1 MMTSVLRDSLG
12 GNCKTIMIATINPE
26 AAHSDESLSTCRF
39 AQRVSLIK
47 NKASINEDLDPLQ
60 LIRRLK
66 AELLNLREEIA
77 FLKGEN
83 GDEEQMLTPSETE
96 ELRNS
101 VRVYMNDPD
110 QRAIL
115 NIGKLTLTKIKD
127 VFVMMKNIYLECKS
141 NGGGSGNSDDAG
153 SVGKGKGNDELLKQV
168 QDLKGC
174 LLQRDNEIAILVNM
188 VKKGKTAEDVVA
200 SRQSSRVGRDSYH
213 DQDQQSVQSSPIRS
227 NNKVTSNSGQSTA
240 ATISTVAAPKSSTS
254 APIAYMFGIPPP
266 PDSSIFE
273 DAAASF
279 EYFSKKCSTA
289 SAMEENREILK
300 DKITEAKVMGERA
313 NQSRSTITYLKNS
326 IEAIRREKALQ
337 NMTSDRKQDDAPGD
351 GAGDESPE
359 EATYRRAIEQEK
371 TVYKESFERLR
382 LLKPEIEHIR
392 KILEKSRVTMQHQFD
407 QWYRSTN

>member
-1 MMTSVLRDSLG
+1 MTSVLRDSLG

-26 AAHSDESLSTCRF
+26 AAHSEESLSTCRF

-66 AELLNLREEIA
+66 AELLNLREEIS

-83 GDEEQMLTPSETE
+83 SDEEQILTPSETE
-96 ELRNS
+96 ELMNN
-101 VRVYMNDPD
+101 VRIYMNDPD

-127 VFVMMKNIYLECKS
+127 VFVMMKNVYLECKS
-141 NGGGSGNSDDAG
+141 NGGNSSSSNEDMI
-153 SVGKGKGNDELLKQV
+153 SVKGKGNEELMKQV
-168 QDLKGC
+168 SDLKGC

-200 SRQSSRVGRDSYH
+200 SRQGSRVSGRDTSSH
-213 DQDQQSVQSSPIRS
+213 DNQDHNTATSSPIRPK
-227 NNKVTSNSGQSTA
+227 NNNQSATTTTVSVT
-240 ATISTVAAPKSSTS
+240 AAPKNPTP
-254 APIAYMFGIPPP
+254 APVAYMFGIPPP
-266 PDSSIFE
+266 SDASIFE
-273 DAAASF
+273 DAAASY

-289 SAMEENREILK
+289 NAMEENREILK
-300 DKITEAKVMGERA
+300 EKITEAKIMGERA

-337 NMTSDRKQDDAPGD
+337 NMTNDKKQDDTIGGNND
-351 GAGDESPE
+351 GSIDDESPE

-371 TVYKESFERLR
+371 TVYKESFEKLR
-382 LLKPEIEHIR
+382 VLKPEIEHIR
-392 KILEKSRVTMQHQFD
+392 KILEKSRVTMQNQFD
-407 QWYRSTN
+407 QW